1 MTTIEM
7 KTQIH
12 EYIEQ
17 ANDELVAVIHTIL
30 NQHITQ
36 KSDTILGYSTNG
48 EPIRAEE
55 ALERYEKS
63 VKEFEAGNLLLL
75 KNWRRKTLCNLL
87 DSNS

>member
-1 MTTIEM
+1 MSTTEM

-17 ANDELVAVIHTIL
+17 ASDELVATIHTIL
-30 NQHITQ
+30 ITQ
-36 KSDTILGYSTNG
+36 KPDTILGYSTNG

-63 VKEFEAGNLLLL
+63 VKEFEAGNFITIEELD
-75 KNWRRKTLCNLL
+75 KKSKTWL
-87 DSNS
+87 NSTK

>member
-1 MTTIEM
+1 MTTIDM

-17 ANDELVAVIHTIL
+17 ANDELVAAIHTIL
-30 NQHITQ
+30 NQHFTQ

-63 VKEFEAGNLLLL
+63 VKEFEVGNFITIEALEKKSHAWLNAI
-75 KNWRRKTLCNLL
+75 K
-87 DSNS
+87 